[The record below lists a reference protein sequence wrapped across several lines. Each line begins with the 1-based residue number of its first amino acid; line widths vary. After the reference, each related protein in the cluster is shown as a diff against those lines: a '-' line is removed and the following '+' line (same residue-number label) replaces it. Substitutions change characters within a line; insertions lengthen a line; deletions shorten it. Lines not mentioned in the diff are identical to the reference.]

1 MDTSAT
7 ADTLGQDHLQLLTHT
22 CQKIKNDQI
31 RQPGYSAMQAVM
43 QGSNRP
49 QAVQASLSQLY
60 AHGRLGKTGYLSIFP
75 VDQGLEHNAAYSF
88 YHNPSYFDPENIV
101 KMAVA
106 GGSSAVTASVGALG
120 LVARRYAD
128 KIPLV
133 VKINHSQH
141 LTLPPQTDQIMF
153 ASIKAAHQMG
163 AVGVGATVYFGSDN
177 SPRQIEQIGRAI
189 EQAHEMG
196 MFAIIWCYPRNDR
209 YQHQGKDYST
219 SVDITAQAIHM
230 AVSMGADI
238 VKQKM
243 PDILHGFEDLE
254 VAKSDPQMYNKLLS
268 DHPID
273 LVRYQVMHAFAGKI
287 GLLNS
292 GGEAGGEDDLREA
305 VRAAVINKR
314 AGGQGII
321 MGRKVFKKSW
331 EEGLKMLWA
340 VQDVY
345 LDQSISVA

>member
-1 MDTSAT
+1 MQTSAT
-7 ADTLGQDHLQLLTHT
+7 ASILGKDAENFLGYT
-22 CQKIKNDQI
+22 CQKITKDQLH
-31 RQPGYSAMQAVM
+31 RPGFSAMQSVM
-43 QGSNRP
+43 AASYRS
-49 QAVQASLSQLY
+49 QAVQASLSQMY

-88 YHNPSYFDPENIV
+88 YHNPSYFDPEQIV

-106 GGSSAVTASVGALG
+106 GGCNAVTSSVGALG
-120 LVARRYAD
+120 LVAKRYAD

-133 VKINHSQH
+133 VKINHSEH

-153 ASIKAAHQMG
+153 ASIKQAHQLG
-163 AVGVGATVYFGSDN
+163 AVGIGATVYFGSDG
-177 SPRQIEQIGRAI
+177 SHRQIEQISQAI
-189 EQAHEMG
+189 EQAHELG
-196 MFAIIWCYPRNDR
+196 MFAIIWCYPRNDH
-209 YQHQGKDYST
+209 YQQQDKDYSQ

-243 PDILHGFEDLE
+243 PNSLHGFSDLK
-254 VAKSDPQMYNKLLS
+254 VAKSDEHMYDKLLT

-292 GGEAGGEDDLREA
+292 GGEASGGDDLVEA
-305 VRAAVINKR
+305 VQAAVINKR

-331 EEGLKMLWA
+331 EDGLKMLWA

-345 LDQSISVA
+345 LDQSITVA

>member
-1 MDTSAT
+1 MHTSAT
-7 ADTLGQDHLQLLTHT
+7 ADILGQKAEELLTHT
-22 CQKIKNDQI
+22 CQKIKSDQI
-31 RQPGYSAMQAVM
+31 HLPGFSSMQAVM
-43 QGSNRP
+43 RGSNRS

-88 YHNPSYFDPENIV
+88 YHNPSYFDPEQIV

-106 GGSSAVTASVGALG
+106 GGCSAVTTSVGALG
-120 LVARRYAD
+120 LVAKRYAD

-133 VKINHSQH
+133 VKINHSEH

-153 ASIKAAHQMG
+153 ASIKTAHQLG
-163 AVGVGATVYFGSDN
+163 AVGIGATVYFGSD
-177 SPRQIEQIGRAI
+177 SSHRQIEQISQAI
-189 EQAHEMG
+189 EQAHELG
-196 MFAIIWCYPRNDR
+196 MFAIIWCYPRNDH
-209 YQHQGKDYST
+209 YLHQGKDYAQ

-243 PDILHGFEDLE
+243 PTPLHGFPDLK
-254 VAKSDPQMYNKLLS
+254 VAKSDEAMYEKLLT

-292 GGEAGGEDDLREA
+292 GGEANGSDDLVDA

-321 MGRKVFKKSW
+321 MGRKIFKKSW
-331 EEGLKMLWA
+331 DEGLKLLWA

-345 LDQSISVA
+345 LDQSITVA